1 MLLFGL
7 EIGSWADWVG
17 SVSTLVAVLIALSPW
32 FKKLK
37 KSDLA
42 FQILVNPPRRKSGIV
57 GFTLDII
64 NPNGR
69 LEVFEIDSFHIG
81 YTEPYGYYKANF
93 EISDFNLRPFSRI
106 PSGYSVPCPGE
117 KRKINVL
124 GKQGFVRML
133 DVHDARRYLVKMVGV
148 TKRDKEKYFS
158 ASVFEVDS
166 ASVRNISTITKK
178 NIDDESFDKLIKEV
192 INGI

>member
-42 FQILVNPPRRKSGIV
+42 FQILVNPPEENQGIV

-117 KRKINVL
+117 KRKINVDF
-124 GKQGFVRML
+124 GN
-133 DVHDARRYLVKMVGV
+133 
-148 TKRDKEKYFS
+148 EINS
-158 ASVFEVDS
+158 ASNPIL
-166 ASVRNISTITKK
+166 RNNDVVIVKRSTIATVGDTLDTVLGPVTNFFSIFNLL
-178 NIDDESFDKLIKEV
+178 NIFQ
-192 INGI
+192 